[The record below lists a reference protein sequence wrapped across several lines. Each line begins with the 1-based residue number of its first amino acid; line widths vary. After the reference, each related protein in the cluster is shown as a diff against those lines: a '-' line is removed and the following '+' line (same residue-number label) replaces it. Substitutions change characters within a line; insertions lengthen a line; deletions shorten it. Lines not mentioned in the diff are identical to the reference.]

1 MTIQEALE
9 KLQGYEK
16 ATFALNHATGL
27 MYYDGAT
34 IAPKGTTELRGSTLG
49 ELSRMGYELT
59 TAPETME
66 MLRTLM
72 ENREELEPIT
82 RRKAEELWRDYDR
95 THRVPVAEYVAYQ
108 ELSAKSDAVWHEA
121 KEKNDFALFE
131 PYLQQMFDASRR
143 MAGYWEPEKD
153 PYETMLSTFER
164 GLTVAQC
171 DAFFSSLRE
180 KLVPLIQQVTAH
192 ADRVDDAPLHRDY
205 PVAIQR
211 QFSDFIMDVMDIDR
225 DHCIIGE
232 TEHPFTIN
240 FSRDDVRI
248 TTHYFPDQVASS
260 LYSVVHEGGHALYEL
275 HTGREL
281 ARTCLGNGVS
291 MGIHES
297 QSRFYENIIG
307 RSRAF
312 CSVLLPW
319 LKEHF
324 PEQLVDV
331 TEEQFYRAW
340 NRLYKEY
347 LGVDVPSDRE
357 GVLQDSHWAN
367 GNIGYFPSYAIG
379 SAYGAQYLL
388 EMQKDLDVEAAVRSG
403 KLTAINRWLEEK
415 IWKYGCMKD
424 PVALFESVCGPF
436 RPEEYVAYLEKK
448 FTEIYEL

>member
-240 FSRDDVRI
+240 FSRVRWPPPCI
-248 TTHYFPDQVASS
+248 PWSTRAATPSMSSTPAGSWLAPALETASPWAS
-260 LYSVVHEGGHALYEL
+260 TRVSPGSM
-275 HTGREL
+275 
-281 ARTCLGNGVS
+281 RTSSAAAG
-291 MGIHES
+291 
-297 QSRFYENIIG
+297 
-307 RSRAF
+307 
-312 CSVLLPW
+312 
-319 LKEHF
+319 
-324 PEQLVDV
+324 
-331 TEEQFYRAW
+331 
-340 NRLYKEY
+340 
-347 LGVDVPSDRE
+347 PS
-357 GVLQDSHWAN
+357 A
-367 GNIGYFPSYAIG
+367 PSCCRG
-379 SAYGAQYLL
+379 
-388 EMQKDLDVEAAVRSG
+388 
-403 KLTAINRWLEEK
+403 
-415 IWKYGCMKD
+415 
-424 PVALFESVCGPF
+424 
-436 RPEEYVAYLEKK
+436 
-448 FTEIYEL
+448 

>member
-34 IAPKGTTELRGSTLG
+34 IAPKGTAELRGSTLG

-59 TAPETME
+59 TAPETVE

-72 ENREELEPIT
+72 ENREELDPIT

-180 KLVPLIQQVTAH
+180 KLVPLFQQVTAH

-225 DHCIIGE
+225 
-232 TEHPFTIN
+232 
-240 FSRDDVRI
+240 I
-248 TTHYFPDQVASS
+248 TASS
-260 LYSVVHEGGHALYEL
+260 ARRSTPSPSTSPVTTSASPPTTSPIRWPLPCIPWSTRAATPSMSSTPAGSWPAPALE
-275 HTGREL
+275 TASPWASMRASPGSM
-281 ARTCLGNGVS
+281 RTSSAAAG
-291 MGIHES
+291 
-297 QSRFYENIIG
+297 
-307 RSRAF
+307 
-312 CSVLLPW
+312 
-319 LKEHF
+319 
-324 PEQLVDV
+324 
-331 TEEQFYRAW
+331 
-340 NRLYKEY
+340 
-347 LGVDVPSDRE
+347 PS
-357 GVLQDSHWAN
+357 A
-367 GNIGYFPSYAIG
+367 PSCCRG
-379 SAYGAQYLL
+379 
-388 EMQKDLDVEAAVRSG
+388 
-403 KLTAINRWLEEK
+403 
-415 IWKYGCMKD
+415 
-424 PVALFESVCGPF
+424 
-436 RPEEYVAYLEKK
+436 
-448 FTEIYEL
+448 

>member
-164 GLTVAQC
+164 GLTVA
-171 DAFFSSLRE
+171 
-180 KLVPLIQQVTAH
+180 
-192 ADRVDDAPLHRDY
+192 
-205 PVAIQR
+205 
-211 QFSDFIMDVMDIDR
+211 
-225 DHCIIGE
+225 
-232 TEHPFTIN
+232 
-240 FSRDDVRI
+240 
-248 TTHYFPDQVASS
+248 
-260 LYSVVHEGGHALYEL
+260 
-275 HTGREL
+275 
-281 ARTCLGNGVS
+281 
-291 MGIHES
+291 
-297 QSRFYENIIG
+297 
-307 RSRAF
+307 
-312 CSVLLPW
+312 
-319 LKEHF
+319 
-324 PEQLVDV
+324 
-331 TEEQFYRAW
+331 
-340 NRLYKEY
+340 
-347 LGVDVPSDRE
+347 
-357 GVLQDSHWAN
+357 
-367 GNIGYFPSYAIG
+367 
-379 SAYGAQYLL
+379 
-388 EMQKDLDVEAAVRSG
+388 
-403 KLTAINRWLEEK
+403 
-415 IWKYGCMKD
+415 
-424 PVALFESVCGPF
+424 
-436 RPEEYVAYLEKK
+436 
-448 FTEIYEL
+448 